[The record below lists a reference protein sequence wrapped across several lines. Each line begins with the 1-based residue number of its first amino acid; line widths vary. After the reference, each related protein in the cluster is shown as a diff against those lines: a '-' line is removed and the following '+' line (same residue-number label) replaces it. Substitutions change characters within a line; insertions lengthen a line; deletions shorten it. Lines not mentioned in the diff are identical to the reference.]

1 MQKLLTIV
9 LVPLVLLLALPTSQ
23 ALEFV
28 KADELAAL
36 MANEEQQ
43 VVLGLSTR
51 GNCGEP
57 CEMFNKFLT
66 NLEKTMDG
74 YFKVVLADI
83 TTMIKKDSEEN
94 TLQNLYNI
102 STIPAIQIYPYGHK
116 SYDQAYAID
125 TNTTGQL
132 MGAYLNAEKTQ
143 KAAYTKQVHDVFLQF
158 LPKGEVENVNAGN
171 LEEWLS
177 QDSSKARALLVTAKS
192 STPPMFTKLA
202 LDYGAGMLFGELRS
216 KQSASMDKLK
226 ELGITVSEFPK
237 LLIGKAG
244 GGAKKMKAYKGKLG
258 LTPISIELAKATP
271 GVIVPELLSNT
282 VFESACTNKGGI
294 CVILFASSRFDESLA
309 TFKSVAARRFG
320 SGGSSATPV
329 VHFVWVNAD
338 RQEDFMDGFGVE
350 SLPSVLAVN
359 PRKKRYS
366 MMKGSYNAAEIK
378 GFVTRILSGKESLS
392 KVDKIPKL
400 GKNGPSMSMGKM
412 DAMMKGEL

>member
-1 MQKLLTIV
+1 MGRACATNMQKLLTIV

-43 VVLGLSTR
+43 VVLGLSSR

-66 NLEKTMDG
+66 ND
-74 YFKVVLADI
+74 
-83 TTMIKKDSEEN
+83 EEN

-102 STIPAIQIYPYGHK
+102 STIPAVQIYPYGHK

-216 KQSASMDKLK
+216 KQ
-226 ELGITVSEFPK
+226 
-237 LLIGKAG
+237 
-244 GGAKKMKAYKGKLG
+244 
-258 LTPISIELAKATP
+258 
-271 GVIVPELLSNT
+271 
-282 VFESACTNKGGI
+282 
-294 CVILFASSRFDESLA
+294 
-309 TFKSVAARRFG
+309 
-320 SGGSSATPV
+320 
-329 VHFVWVNAD
+329 
-338 RQEDFMDGFGVE
+338 
-350 SLPSVLAVN
+350 
-359 PRKKRYS
+359 
-366 MMKGSYNAAEIK
+366 
-378 GFVTRILSGKESLS
+378 
-392 KVDKIPKL
+392 
-400 GKNGPSMSMGKM
+400 
-412 DAMMKGEL
+412 

>member
-1 MQKLLTIV
+1 M
-9 LVPLVLLLALPTSQ
+9 
-23 ALEFV
+23 
-28 KADELAAL
+28 
-36 MANEEQQ
+36 
-43 VVLGLSTR
+43 G
-51 GNCGEP
+51 
-57 CEMFNKFLT
+57 
-66 NLEKTMDG
+66 
-74 YFKVVLADI
+74 KVVLADI

-132 MGAYLNAEKTQ
+132 MGAYLNAEKAQ

-258 LTPISIELAKATP
+258 PTPISIELAKATP

-309 TFKSVAARRFG
+309 TFKSVAARRVWWEQRH
-320 SGGSSATPV
+320 SGRALCVGQRRPARGL
-329 VHFVWVNAD
+329 HGWVRCGVSPFCARCQPPEEALQHD
-338 RQEDFMDGFGVE
+338 EGKLQRCRDQGLCHEAPLRQRI
-350 SLPSVLAVN
+350 SLQG
-359 PRKKRYS
+359 R
-366 MMKGSYNAAEIK
+366 
-378 GFVTRILSGKESLS
+378 
-392 KVDKIPKL
+392 
-400 GKNGPSMSMGKM
+400 
-412 DAMMKGEL
+412 